1 MFWWAFIGIFLF
13 PLKAMHLVNF
23 NLQSVD
29 KLKGKSL
36 LSPTR
41 VGRSKRSKH
50 SWCRAAGGT
59 YLRPPHAGCRSR
71 RPASA
76 AQLGVWDAPAHKDT
90 RVTTGGTAWALCD
103 GLTSQGNAH
112 GRSRAWRTASG
123 RAEGRLH
130 RPELC
135 LGDVRGS
142 STACPHPASS
152 RRWFKSH
159 MRKSASKVT
168 PSTFPSPTGSESRFC
183 NLKSSLKSLGMTT
196 AQQEH
201 LLEPA

>member
-1 MFWWAFIGIFLF
+1 MLCWAFIGIFLF
-13 PLKAMHLVNF
+13 PLQAMHSVNF

-41 VGRSKRSKH
+41 VGRPERSKH
-50 SWCRAAGGT
+50 LWGRAAGGT
-59 YLRPPHAGCRSR
+59 DLRLPHAGCRSR
-71 RPASA
+71 RPASP
-76 AQLGVWDAPAHKDT
+76 AQLSVWDAPAHNDT
-90 RVTTGGTAWALCD
+90 TVTTGGTAWALCD

-123 RAEGRLH
+123 TAEGRLH
-130 RPELC
+130 RPKLC
-135 LGDVRGS
+135 LGEVRGS

-152 RRWFKSH
+152 RRWLKSH

-168 PSTFPSPTGSESRFC
+168 PSTFPSPTGPESRFC
-183 NLKSSLKSLGMTT
+183 NLKCSLKCLGMTT
-196 AQQEH
+196 AQQER